1 MLEPPY
7 LMTEVPRARKD
18 LETSVVLKV
27 SARHATLL
35 PITACTA
42 MLRGGGETREL
53 KLGRRASAAPRPPLL
68 LDLPLPR
75 APAPPRV
82 ASRGIVCFRLLIMT
96 DF

>member
-1 MLEPPY
+1 MGPASTAAMLARRRKLPAMLEPPY

-42 MLRGGGETREL
+42 ITSDGGETRESV
-53 KLGRRASAAPRPPLL
+53 GRQIP
-68 LDLPLPR
+68 
-75 APAPPRV
+75 
-82 ASRGIVCFRLLIMT
+82 
-96 DF
+96 